1 MIEHKAGVPA
11 LATAILKMS
20 RAAKWSKA
28 GSGMAIHYG
37 QADAFYKSAV
47 PNTPI
52 VISHGGSVGPKS
64 EP

>member
-1 MIEHKAGVPA
+1 MIEHKAGEPA
-11 LATAILKMS
+11 LATAILEMS

-28 GSGMAIHYG
+28 GSGMAIHNG
-37 QADAFYKSAV
+37 RADAFYKSAV
-47 PNTPI
+47 PNTSI